1 MSFTC
6 LPPRSYQWRH
16 TGEMKQPVTEQE
28 RAVARSKRRLDQIF
42 FPTWI
47 GLLQVLN

>member
-1 MSFTC
+1 MSSTC
-6 LPPRSYQWRH
+6 LPPGSYQWRH

-28 RAVARSKRRLDQIF
+28 RAVTRRKRRLDQILF
-42 FPTWI
+42 ITWI